1 VTVFT
6 ISSRNFCEET
16 RGRGCDFVQSNTCC
30 TNKLS
35 SVELESLFVPCA
47 SVMETD
53 ERASSALGSRMEGVS
68 GHGLYMTNDDI
79 ICFIPGTQS
88 VGTPIMGIA

>member
-6 ISSRNFCEET
+6 VSSRNFCEEM
-16 RGRGCDFVQSNTCC
+16 RGRDCDFVQSNICRI
-30 TNKLS
+30 NKLS
-35 SVELESLFVPCA
+35 SLELESLFVPCA

-68 GHGLYMTNDDI
+68 GDGLYMTNDDI
-79 ICFIPGTQS
+79 ICFIPGTHNL
-88 VGTPIMGIA
+88 